1 MEFNSLYNFI
11 AKEIREVGTAFFTIN
26 QSINII
32 EIFVLAILLIFLY
45 KKFIRGTNSENLV
58 RGVFALVAMWFV
70 SEILIKFN
78 LTIFGVFLKTMVTV
92 VTFGLIVI
100 FQPELRKFL
109 GYIGQGNII
118 RRLFFSKNDNCEKS
132 KKADIVKELIETIKY
147 LSKFKI
153 GGLIV
158 ILPNLAAGNFSD
170 VGTKINANISQEL
183 LLTIFHPKTPLHDG
197 AVVILEDKILS
208 AGVLL
213 PLTEDPKLSWR
224 YGTRHRAAIGVSEV
238 SECACI
244 VVSEETGD
252 VSIAMDG
259 VLKKYEDLGNLKTAI
274 ERILGHSEPEEQS
287 KLKLNFDK
295 VLTQSDDK
303 VGAVEGQKTE

>member
-1 MEFNSLYNFI
+1 VEPNELQNII
-11 AKEIREVGTAFFTIN
+11 AKQMQELSASFFGVNPTLG
-26 QSINII
+26 II
-32 EIFVLAILLIFLY
+32 QVILLALVLAYLY
-45 KKFIRGTNSENLV
+45 IRFIRGTNSENLV
-58 RGVFALVAMWFV
+58 RGVFALVLMWFL

-78 LTIFGVFLKTMVTV
+78 VIILGVFLKTTVTV

-109 GYIGQGNII
+109 GYIGQGHLIKRI
-118 RRLFFSKNDNCEKS
+118 LKKEKKEN
-132 KKADIVKELIETIKY
+132 KKADVVKELIETIKY

-170 VGTKINANISQEL
+170 VGTKINADVSQEL

-244 VVSEETGD
+244 VISEETGE

-274 ERILGHSEPEEQS
+274 ERILGHVEVEEAP
-287 KLKLNFDK
+287 KMKLNFDK
-295 VLTQSDDK
+295 VLTKPDSK
-303 VGAVEGQKTE
+303 AVAAEGQKTE